1 MSAFIGGVGTELQNG
16 SAVRIPLPRS
26 VVHATFAC
34 SVARGGSGREMG
46 VLHGLRIVIYS
57 QPVNT
62 PFFFI
67 TRVLT
72 IDFNCLG
79 GPLLNHPVC
88 ALPRTRHRNQSSL
101 AGGCFLNLL
110 LLSATLLLI
119 AQRAACAQDADTP
132 GDGGATVAASPHTA
146 QPVESEA
153 TIEGLASYGH
163 YKIFASGSDCH
174 LYTGGVEY
182 DRNSWGNLLGAQV
195 DYVAELLP
203 LVLLDAPLT
212 QDIWGSPTSP
222 YHHVVPGVGFSPIGF
237 RLLWRRNRAIKPY
250 LTAKGGMLI
259 FSQKALSQKASYA
272 NFSLQSAGGVEV
284 RLTPQFDLRLG
295 LFSDFHF
302 SNDFI
307 VPVNPGIDVM
317 NANLGLTYHFKK

>member
-1 MSAFIGGVGTELQNG
+1 
-16 SAVRIPLPRS
+16 
-26 VVHATFAC
+26 
-34 SVARGGSGREMG
+34 
-46 VLHGLRIVIYS
+46 
-57 QPVNT
+57 
-62 PFFFI
+62 
-67 TRVLT
+67 
-72 IDFNCLG
+72 
-79 GPLLNHPVC
+79 LLNHPVC
-88 ALPRTRHRNQSSL
+88 AFPRTPRRRQRSL
-101 AGGCFLNLL
+101 AGSCFLSWLL
-110 LLSATLLLI
+110 FAATLLLI
-119 AQRAACAQDADTP
+119 VPHAARAQQMVTP
-132 GDGGATVAASPHTA
+132 GDSGATVEASPHPA

-174 LYTGGVEY
+174 LYTAGIEY
-182 DRNSWGNLLGAQV
+182 DRHSWGYLLKAQV
-195 DYVAELLP
+195 DWVGEFLP

-212 QDIWGSPTSP
+212 QDIWGTPTSP

-237 RLLWRRNRAIKPY
+237 RLLWRKNRAVKPY

-259 FSQKALSQKASYA
+259 FSQKVLSQKATYA
-272 NFSLQSAGGVEV
+272 NFSLQSAGGLEV
-284 RLTPQFDLRLG
+284 RVTPQFDLRLG

>member
-1 MSAFIGGVGTELQNG
+1 
-16 SAVRIPLPRS
+16 
-26 VVHATFAC
+26 
-34 SVARGGSGREMG
+34 
-46 VLHGLRIVIYS
+46 
-57 QPVNT
+57 
-62 PFFFI
+62 
-67 TRVLT
+67 
-72 IDFNCLG
+72 
-79 GPLLNHPVC
+79 LLNHPVY
-88 ALPRTRHRNQSSL
+88 AFRRTRPRYHRSL
-101 AGGCFLNLL
+101 AGSCFLNRLL
-110 LLSATLLLI
+110 LAATLLLFVPQALR
-119 AQRAACAQDADTP
+119 AQETETP
-132 GDGGATVAASPHTA
+132 GEVEASVEASPHSA

-153 TIEGLASYGH
+153 TIEGLGSYGH

-174 LYTGGVEY
+174 LYTAGIEY
-182 DRNSWGNLLGAQV
+182 DRNSWGNLLKARV

-212 QDIWGSPTSP
+212 QDIWGTPTSP

-259 FSQKALSQKASYA
+259 FSQKVLSQKATYA

-284 RLTPQFDLRLG
+284 RLTPRFDLRLG

>member
-1 MSAFIGGVGTELQNG
+1 M
-16 SAVRIPLPRS
+16 
-26 VVHATFAC
+26 
-34 SVARGGSGREMG
+34 
-46 VLHGLRIVIYS
+46 
-57 QPVNT
+57 
-62 PFFFI
+62 
-67 TRVLT
+67 
-72 IDFNCLG
+72 
-79 GPLLNHPVC
+79 LNHPIC
-88 ALPRTRHRNQSSL
+88 GFRCTRRQLKRSL
-101 AGGCFLNLL
+101 AGSSFLSRLL
-110 LLSATLLLI
+110 LAATVLLVVPQAAR
-119 AQRAACAQDADTP
+119 AQQTDTP
-132 GDGGATVAASPHTA
+132 GNAEATVVASPHAA

-182 DRNSWGNLLGAQV
+182 DRNSWGYVLKAQV

-212 QDIWGSPTSP
+212 QDIWGTPTSP

-284 RLTPQFDLRLG
+284 QLTPQFDLRLG